1 MRNKVS
7 SWLSLVSL
15 ASCFGNCALAGMVTN
30 ELAMVAGEHW
40 WGGAAG
46 FGTSMPFVASSNARI
61 DLLKQ
66 NYFQQCDSLLLSDL
80 GRIVYSSKP
89 ALITLSKG
97 VIQIVTDGEVV
108 VCQQGT
114 TLREA
119 FLYASKTWFPPS
131 GETPAELFFAAP
143 QYNTWVELNYQQN
156 QQSILKY
163 AKDFLA
169 QGCPPGV
176 IMIDDTW
183 QVAYGEWDFDLRR
196 FPDPKA
202 MCDELHRMGF
212 KVMLWICPWV
222 GMDTPAYRRIAFGNN
237 PNDYRGYPTKGG
249 FRMQADCPSLPA
261 PNLWWNGYS
270 ALLDFTHPNAR
281 AWFKE
286 QLDRL
291 VRDYGV
297 DGFKFD
303 GGEFEHYSEEAFP
316 CERGLSR
323 AEETRAYALH
333 ALDYPYSE
341 YRNGWHLAGRPVVQ
355 RLIDKPHTWEA
366 VRQLVPDM
374 IAAGLLGYQF
384 VCPDMAG
391 GGMWTAFLPGAGIN
405 QEMFVRS
412 VQVHALC
419 GQTQF
424 SASPWRVLDEEHQEA
439 VRKAVKLRQSFVPY
453 ILDLART
460 CAKSGEPMIR
470 NLEYAYPHQ
479 GYAEVRDQ
487 FMLGEKLLV
496 APQMTADKKVR
507 KVLIP
512 PGRWKGDDG
521 TEVVG
526 PSCIEV
532 ETPLDRI
539 PHFVRVSGATMS
551 DCDF

>member
-1 MRNKVS
+1 MRDKPFMR
-7 SWLSLVSL
+7 LLAALLVGSVWSATL
-15 ASCFGNCALAGMVTN
+15 RAANLVTN
-30 ELAMVAGEHW
+30 ELKIANGEHW

-46 FGTSMPFVASSNARI
+46 FGTKMPFDGSSAVRI
-61 DLLKQ
+61 DLTID
-66 NYFQQCDSLLLSDL
+66 NYSQQCDSLLISDQ
-80 GRIVYSSKP
+80 GRIAYSPKS
-89 ALITLSKG
+89 ASIEVTNG
-97 VIQIVTDGEVV
+97 VIRFVSDGEFEVR
-108 VCQQGT
+108 QEGS

-119 FLYASKTWFPPS
+119 FLYASRTWFPPS
-131 GETPAELFFAAP
+131 GRTPAELFFTAP

-156 QQSILKY
+156 QESILKY

-202 MCDELHRMGF
+202 MCAELHRMGF

-222 GMDTPAYRRIAFGNN
+222 GMDTPAYRRIAQGHN

-249 FRMQADCPSLPA
+249 FRMQRSCPELPA
-261 PNLWWNGYS
+261 PNFWWNGCS

-281 AWFKE
+281 AWFTE

-291 VRDYGV
+291 VRDYGI

-303 GGEFEHYSEEAFP
+303 GGEFEHYTDDAFAI
-316 CERGLSR
+316 ERGLSR
-323 AEETRAYALH
+323 AEESRAYALN
-333 ALDYPYSE
+333 ALKYPYSE
-341 YRNGWHLAGRPVVQ
+341 YRNGWHLGGQPIVQ
-355 RLIDKPHTWEA
+355 RLIDKPHTWDA
-366 VRQLVPDM
+366 VRQLIPDM
-374 IAAGLLGYQF
+374 MAAGLLGYQF

-391 GGMWTAFLPGAGIN
+391 GGSWKAFLPGAKID
-405 QEMFVRS
+405 QEIFVRS

-419 GQTQF
+419 GQMQF
-424 SASPWRVLDEEHQEA
+424 SASPWRLLDAEHQEA

-470 NLEYAYPHQ
+470 SLEYAYPHQ

-487 FMLGEKLLV
+487 FLLGEKLLV
-496 APQMTADKKVR
+496 APQVNPGATVR
-507 KVLIP
+507 KVEIP
-512 PGRWKGDDG
+512 CGRWKGDDG
-521 TEVVG
+521 MVVVG
-526 PSCIEV
+526 PCSIEV
-532 ETPLDRI
+532 KTPLERI
-539 PHFVRVSGATMS
+539 PHYALCAVS
-551 DCDF
+551 F